1 VARLEGI
8 SPITRLWRISNYA
21 DLSGE
26 GSRGGSGRWHTEGRF
41 IVYLAEN
48 PASAMLERI
57 VHLTDRAPGGILPR
71 VYQLLQISV
80 PDDLATKPLS
90 ALAPSDWREHGEFTR
105 GIGDAWLASLETPL
119 ARVPSAIVPHTWNY
133 LLNPLHPDAAQLQIV
148 EAIRER
154 FDIRLFRFGAQ

>member
-8 SPITRLWRISNYA
+8 PPINMLWRISNYA

-26 GSRGGSGRWHTEGRF
+26 GSRSASGRWHTEGRF

-57 VHLTDRAPGGILPR
+57 VHLTDRDPGGILPR
-71 VYQLLQISV
+71 AYQLLQISV
-80 PDDLATKPLS
+80 PEDCATKPLS
-90 ALAPSDWREHGEFTR
+90 ALAPSDWREHAEFTR
-105 GIGDAWLASLETPL
+105 AVGDAWLASLETPL

-133 LLNPLHPDAAQLQIV
+133 LLNPLHPDAGRVQIA

-154 FDIRLFRFGAQ
+154 FDIRLFRFGA

>member
-1 VARLEGI
+1 MCLVM
-8 SPITRLWRISNYA
+8 TTLWRISNYT

-26 GSRGGSGRWHTEGRF
+26 GSRSASGRWHSEGSLV
-41 IVYLAEN
+41 VYLAEN

-57 VHLTDRAPGGILPR
+57 VHLTDRDEGGILPR
-71 VYQLLQISV
+71 FYQLLQISV

-90 ALAPSDWREHGEFTR
+90 ALAASDWRERVEFTR
-105 GIGDAWLASLETPL
+105 AIGDAWLASLESPL

-133 LLNPLHPDAAQLQIV
+133 LLSPLHPDAAQVQIV

-154 FDIRLFRFGAQ
+154 FDIRLFRFEAP